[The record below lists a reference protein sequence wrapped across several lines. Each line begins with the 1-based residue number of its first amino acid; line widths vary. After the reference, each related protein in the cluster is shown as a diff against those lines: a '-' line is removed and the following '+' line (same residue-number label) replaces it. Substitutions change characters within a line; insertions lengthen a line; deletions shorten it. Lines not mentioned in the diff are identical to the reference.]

1 MDSEKAFDTVL
12 LHDRI
17 IVRMEEMEFNLYLIK
32 IVARFLKDRTFKV
45 KVENIFSINKTVTA
59 RVPQDFILEPILY
72 IIYNNDIPTH
82 RKTKLAIFA
91 DDTATNIVTRM

>member
-12 LHDRI
+12 WHDRI

-32 IVARFLKDRTFKV
+32 IVPSFLEDRTFKV
-45 KVENIFSINKTVTA
+45 KVKNIFSINKTVTA
-59 RVPQDFILEPILY
+59 GVTQDFILGPILY
-72 IIYNNDIPTH
+72 IIYDNDIPKH

-91 DDTATNIVTRM
+91 DDTATYSHS